1 VRRRKQAFGQAWIA
15 SAAMNSAIAC
25 DIFVAPTPFRRPRC
39 QPALPQ
45 FGKFARVQ
53 TGWGFIWGNRA
64 GDRRMSTLLLIVML
78 VPFVLFAAVSLYVA
92 ILKVRQQAWSE
103 AVIWIFVP
111 LVVFGGLTMAVM
123 GASSAVFLAL
133 VLLGGSAA
141 VILIGFKYRQN
152 PVYVD
157 DQGKQQTVAP
167 AWIFVFFGLG
177 GLLFIGGGFVLTHL
191 DMFVSQ

>member
-1 VRRRKQAFGQAWIA
+1 
-15 SAAMNSAIAC
+15 
-25 DIFVAPTPFRRPRC
+25 
-39 QPALPQ
+39 
-45 FGKFARVQ
+45 
-53 TGWGFIWGNRA
+53 
-64 GDRRMSTLLLIVML
+64 MSTLLLIVMF
-78 VPFVLFAAVSLYVA
+78 VSFVLFAAVSLYVA
-92 ILKVRQQAWSE
+92 VLKVRQQAWSE

-133 VLLGGSAA
+133 VLLCGGAA